1 MITSKHVLCSRFVW
15 RYITMHP
22 HALAREIA
30 SATATYNA
38 AEVMAALMELEEQ
51 GYIELDVSQPG
62 RGWVAA
68 VPFVVQP

>member
-1 MITSKHVLCSRFVW
+1 VITSKHVLCSRFCW
-15 RYITMHP
+15 RYITAHP

-30 SATATYNA
+30 SATATYSDV
-38 AEVMAALMELEEQ
+38 EVMAALMELEAC
-51 GYIELDVSQPG
+51 GHIALDVTEPG